1 MSVKYYKIYFFIDVE
16 CKRYESKFEIEVFHS
31 IDKNVSEIRTCQKLL
46 NVIFN
51 FSKVIFGFF
60 HWN

>member
-31 IDKNVSEIRTCQKLL
+31 IDKNVSEIRNLPKIVECY
-46 NVIFN
+46 I
-51 FSKVIFGFF
+51 
-60 HWN
+60 